1 MYFTGNKQKTVVALL
16 WGKRWK
22 LCRKLCFSLCSY
34 SKQTKNHHNYCA
46 SNWLIFLYPRNSS
59 EKINPYWTKRAKTS
73 LMQPN
78 THTHTVKIRVENF
91 LLLPAQLTACVIHSE
106 PICVRKVHRKTMF
119 ELVQTETF
127 EKHIFVANRAK
138 RKPPCLTYWKFGRN
152 EQKRKFPWET
162 NIHSKPKR
170 KEKKLHATS
179 PQTKMQW

>member
-1 MYFTGNKQKTVVALL
+1 
-16 WGKRWK
+16 
-22 LCRKLCFSLCSY
+22 
-34 SKQTKNHHNYCA
+34 
-46 SNWLIFLYPRNSS
+46 
-59 EKINPYWTKRAKTS
+59 
-73 LMQPN
+73 MQPN

-152 EQKRKFPWET
+152 EQKRKFPGKQIFT
-162 NIHSKPKR
+162 ANL
-170 KEKKLHATS
+170 KEKKTKNYTRHHRKQKCNDK
-179 PQTKMQW
+179 QT